1 MHEIEELVILS
12 YFFSQNC
19 TMSEIESRLYD
30 KFNITV
36 TDVKAL
42 LADSSKCTIQNTST
56 QTYLPVLQDKK
67 SFMKIKKVH

>member
-1 MHEIEELVILS
+1 MQKVDQVHLS
-12 YFFSQNC
+12 TVTYHSFIQDL

-42 LADSSKCTIQNTST
+42 LADSG
-56 QTYLPVLQDKK
+56 K
-67 SFMKIKKVH
+67 SANMAT